1 MNKKIIPWQLLRK
14 RSLYIPIISIF
25 FIFQPC
31 FLHAST
37 DGLYAQEKMFTVKI
51 ENQTVKEV
59 IDYIEKN
66 SDFIFLYT
74 QNSLGVL
81 NKKVSIHAVNGDIS
95 ILMDQLAEETGITY
109 KIKDRQVILTEPGAK
124 TANAPQQE
132 TTFELKGYVYD
143 EQDQPIPGANVYV
156 KGTTNGTVTDQDGLF
171 SLRVKEDALL
181 VVSFIGYQQKEIP
194 VKKKRYLAVDLIP
207 DNKVLE
213 EVVVV
218 GFGVQKKESLVG
230 AVQSVKPAELKVT
243 SSNLT
248 TAFAGNVAGLITQ
261 QSSGEPGYDA
271 SNFYIRGISTFGYST
286 TPLIILDGVE
296 ITSAML
302 NNIPPES
309 IESFSVLKDAT
320 ATSLYGSRGA
330 NGVVIVTTRTGKT
343 SEKMAVNIRFENTF
357 SMPTAVQE
365 VADGVTYMEM
375 YNEAIKNG
383 TNPGET
389 YTPYYSQEKIDGTR
403 AGLDPYVFPNNNWYE
418 MLFKDFTMNQN
429 LNVNVVGGGKKI
441 DYFLNAGI
449 FYENGIVKQP
459 KEDVLDV
466 GMRNKKYLFQSN
478 VSAKITGT
486 TKISLK
492 MNTQLWYNHRP
503 VESISNLFYYTMRCN
518 PVRFPATL
526 PAEEGDTF
534 VRYGNN
540 NSWDT
545 GYTDTNPYAL
555 LSRGYQDRYY
565 SYLTTAF
572 TVDQDLKFITP
583 GLTLKGL
590 ASFYNYTYSYT
601 SRSMTPFYYKVDE
614 DYTVD
619 PDGKYNYTT
628 SSIGD
633 PGSTYLTSDTKPTG
647 NRVWSLQGTLDYART
662 FGRHDVGATFV
673 YHMKETVNNDTD
685 KAEKKVLPFREQ
697 GLAGRFTY
705 NFDHRYLFEATFG
718 YNGSENF
725 RKGQRYGFFP
735 SAAIGWTVSREKFF
749 EPLNKVVS
757 NLKLRA
763 SYGLSGND
771 ALSSRFPYVTEVNM
785 ISNTG
790 WYVGQNF
797 GQISGPIINVY
808 GNQSATWEKA
818 KKLNAGMDLSLWEQL
833 DLSIDYFTEHRT
845 GIFMRRRTIPST
857 AGLASNLPYA
867 NIGSV
872 DNKGLDLTVAWN
884 KVFNK
889 DLTVQLKGT
898 FTYAHNEIVAKD
910 EPSNV
915 EEYYSE
921 IGQPVNSIRG
931 LIAEGLFTSQ
941 EEIDKHA
948 KQTFS
953 SYTIGDIKYKDLN
966 DDGLIDGNDITT
978 IGNPSIPEILYGFG
992 GTVKYKNWDLSLFFQ
1007 GSGKVSLL
1015 MSNVHPF
1022 CDTQHFGYGI
1032 TQYIVD
1038 DHWSENNNVATAA
1051 YPRLSAVAVENNRQA
1066 SSYWLR
1072 NGSYVRLKNAEV
1084 GYSFS
1089 KFRFYLAGT
1098 NLLTFSPFDLWDP
1111 EKGGGNG
1118 LSYPLQRTVKIGV
1131 QFQY

>member
-1 MNKKIIPWQLLRK
+1 MNKNTIPWQWSRK
-14 RSLYIPIISIF
+14 MSLCFLIISIF
-25 FIFQPC
+25 FSF
-31 FLHAST
+31 ST
-37 DGLYAQEKMFTVKI
+37 ITLYAAESDMYVLEKSFTVKI
-51 ENQTVKEV
+51 ENKTVKDV
-59 IDYIEKN
+59 IDYIEQNSEFIFMYTKN
-66 SDFIFLYT
+66 SLK
-74 QNSLGVL
+74 VL
-81 NKKVSIHAVNGDIS
+81 DKKVSLHAVNENIAV
-95 ILMDQLAEETGITY
+95 IMEKLAAETGIRY
-109 KIKDRQVILTEPGAK
+109 QIKNRQVILSEPVVKKADV
-124 TANAPQQE
+124 PQAE
-132 TTFELKGYVYD
+132 TTILLKGYVYD
-143 EQDQPIPGANVYV
+143 ENDEPIPGANVYE
-156 KGTTNGTVTDQDGLF
+156 KGTTNGIVTDGEGLF
-171 SLRVKEDALL
+171 SLKVKENSVLI
-181 VVSFIGYQQKEIP
+181 VSFVGYITKEVP
-194 VKKKRYLAVDLIP
+194 VKKKKYVAIDLIP

-230 AVQSVKPAELKVT
+230 AVQSVKPGALKVT

-248 TAFAGNVAGLITQ
+248 TAFAGNIAGVIASQ
-261 QSSGEPGYDA
+261 KSGEPGYDN
-271 SNFYIRGISTFGYST
+271 SNFYIRGISTFGSST
-286 TPLIILDGVE
+286 SPLIILDGVE
-296 ITSAML
+296 ITSTML

-330 NGVVIVTTRTGKT
+330 NGVIIVTTRTGKL
-343 SEKMAVNIRFENTF
+343 SEKMAVNIRFENTV
-357 SMPTAVQE
+357 SMPTSIQD

-389 YTPYYSQEKIDGTR
+389 YTPFYSQEKIDGTR
-403 AGLDPYVFPNNNWYE
+403 AGLNPYVYPNNNWYDK
-418 MLFKDFTMNQN
+418 LFKDYTMNQN
-429 LNVNVVGGGKKI
+429 LNINVVGGGKNI

-459 KEDVLDV
+459 EEDVLDV

-478 VSAKITGT
+478 VSAKLTNT

-503 VESISNLFYYTMRCN
+503 VEDIGNLFYYTMRGN

-526 PAEEGDTF
+526 PAEEGDTY

-545 GYTDTNPYAL
+545 GYTDMNPYAL

-572 TVDQDLKFITP
+572 SLDQDLKFITP

-590 ASFYNYTYSYT
+590 VSFYNYTSALT
-601 SRSMTPFYYKVDE
+601 SRYMTPFYYKVNE
-614 DYTVD
+614 DYTTN
-619 PDGKYNYTT
+619 PDGTINYTN
-628 SSIGD
+628 SLIGD
-633 PGSTYLTSDTKPTG
+633 PGSTYLSTDVDRNG

-662 FGRHDVGATFV
+662 FGKHDVGATFV
-673 YHMKETVNNDTD
+673 YHMKETVNNAI
-685 KAEKKVLPFREQ
+685 KENEKSVLPYREQ
-697 GLAGRFTY
+697 GLAGRLTY

-725 RKGQRYGFFP
+725 MKGQRYGFFP
-735 SAAIGWTVSREKFF
+735 SAAIGWIVSREKFF
-749 EPLNKVVS
+749 EPLNKVVT

-771 ALSSRFPYVTEVNM
+771 ALDNRFPYVTEVTM
-785 ISNTG
+785 SDPSG
-790 WYVGQNF
+790 WYMGQSF
-797 GQISGPIINVY
+797 GQLYGPVISVY
-808 GNQSATWEKA
+808 GNQNATWEKA
-818 KKLNAGMDLSLWEQL
+818 KKLNVGLDLSLWDQL
-833 DLSIDYFTEHRT
+833 DLSVDYFTEHRT
-845 GIFMRRRTIPST
+845 GIFMKRRTIPST

-872 DNKGLDLTVAWN
+872 DNKGVDLSLAWN
-884 KVFNK
+884 KVIDK
-889 DLTVQLKGT
+889 DWTVQLKGT
-898 FTYAHNEIVAKD
+898 FTYAHNEVVAKD

-915 EEYYSE
+915 EGYYSE
-921 IGQPVNSIRG
+921 IGHPVNSLRG
-931 LIAEGLFTSQ
+931 LVAEGLFTSQ

-953 SYTIGDIKYKDLN
+953 TYTVGDIKYKDLN
-966 DDGLIDGNDITT
+966 NDGIIDGNDITT

-992 GTVKYKNWDLSLFFQ
+992 GTLKYKKWDLSLFFQ
-1007 GSGKVSLL
+1007 GSAKVSLL
-1015 MSNVHPF
+1015 MSNMHPF

-1032 TQYIVD
+1032 AQYIVD
-1038 DHWSENNNVATAA
+1038 DHWSENNNVANAA
-1051 YPRLSAVAVENNRQA
+1051 YPRLSAVAVENNRQN
-1066 SSYWLR
+1066 SDYWVR
-1072 NGSYVRLKNAEV
+1072 NGSYLRLKNAEI

-1089 KFRFYLAGT
+1089 KFRVYLSGT
-1098 NLLTFSPFDLWDP
+1098 NLLTFSPFKLWDP

-1118 LSYPLQRTVKIGV
+1118 LSYPLQRTAKIGI